1 LLFLRDLGE
10 TEVGGFGLA
19 ADDDPLLIEDVQL
32 VLQKC
37 SWIHVELDDAS
48 VADFF
53 DRQVD
58 EGRQP
63 DRFARIWIHTHPG
76 DSPRPSGTDEETF
89 ARVFGRT
96 DWAVMFILACEGQ
109 SYARLRT
116 NTGLPLKIEIPVEI
130 DYTRPFTG
138 CDFDSWE
145 EEYWKNVQSTES
157 LTEDLF
163 PVSERACPPCA

>member
-10 TEVGGFGLA
+10 TEVGGFGIA
-19 ADDDPLLIEDVQL
+19 ADDDPLFIEDVQL
-32 VLQKC
+32 VQQKC
-37 SWIHVELDDAS
+37 SWVHVELDDAS

-76 DSPRPSGTDEETF
+76 DSTRPSETDEETF
-89 ARVFGRT
+89 ARVFGRS

-109 SYARLRT
+109 SYARLRI
-116 NTGLPLKIEIPVEI
+116 NTGLPLEIEIPVEV
-130 DYTRPFTG
+130 DYTRPFAG
-138 CDFDSWE
+138 CDFDAWE
-145 EEYWKNVQSTES
+145 EEYWNNVQSTES
-157 LTEDLF
+157 LTDDRF
-163 PVSERACPPCA
+163 PVSGRACPPCA